1 MIVHLV
7 KELSHCRE
15 VAFSRGLGC
24 FSVGLQLVFKICIL
38 YLTISNYLDLTRGTA
53 GRRALVKVR
62 ISNHKLL
69 LEIGRYNRTTRD
81 NRHCPLCGSNLIEK
95 DVHFLFRCSAYRMIR
110 NNFYNKI
117 KTLIP
122 NITQLPVNN
131 LINELMNFS
140 HYFINIQ
147 FMKYISP
154 CFDLRYKLL
163 PKYLTYDVILV
174 LFLNIAFAIVY
185 VLV

>member
-7 KELSHCRE
+7 KELGHSRD
-15 VAFSRGLGC
+15 VAFSRWLGC
-24 FSVGLQLVFKICIL
+24 FSVELQLVFCIL
-38 YLTISNYLDLTRGTA
+38 YLTISNYLDLTRRTA

-69 LEIGRYNRTTRD
+69 LEIGRYNQTTRD
-81 NRHCPLCGSNLIEK
+81 NRHCPLCGSNLIEG
-95 DVHFLFRCSAYRMIR
+95 DVHFLFRCSTYRIIN

-122 NITQLPVNN
+122 NITQFPVND
-131 LINELMNFS
+131 LINELINFS

-147 FMKYISP
+147 FMKYISA

-163 PKYLTYDVILV
+163 PK
-174 LFLNIAFAIVY
+174 
-185 VLV
+185 

>member
-1 MIVHLV
+1 MRKRGDCRNVKAGVNILIVHLV
-7 KELSHCRE
+7 KELGHFRE
-15 VAFSRGLGC
+15 AAFRRGLGC
-24 FSVGLQLVFKICIL
+24 FSVGVQLVFKICIL

-53 GRRALVKVR
+53 GRRALVKLR

-81 NRHCPLCGSNLIEK
+81 NRHCPLCRSNLIEE
-95 DVHFLFRCSAYRMIR
+95 DVHFVFRCFTYPMIR

-122 NITQLPVNN
+122 NITQLPVND
-131 LINELMNFS
+131 LINELMNS
-140 HYFINIQ
+140 
-147 FMKYISP
+147 
-154 CFDLRYKLL
+154 
-163 PKYLTYDVILV
+163 YDVILV
-174 LFLNIAFAIVY
+174 LFLNIAFAILY